1 MHVWIQEH
9 VIFFVGVVLVVES
22 LTETWGVYKDRIWLL
37 VSVTRFLLQTV
48 FHSHDH
54 MQTELVFSVCSF
66 FLTPQ
71 SENSKQKHF
80 VRKFPINFQL
90 MTNSNSRLSD
100 QLFNWPIPDLL
111 TAWMPSIVYILRFVW
126 HYNEEKGM
134 KNVAEEKSLP
144 KRRRVLR
151 H

>member
-1 MHVWIQEH
+1 MRSLLGQNLAARISYK
-9 VIFFVGVVLVVES
+9 VL
-22 LTETWGVYKDRIWLL
+22 TPNA
-37 VSVTRFLLQTV
+37 V

-100 QLFNWPIPDLL
+100 QLFN
-111 TAWMPSIVYILRFVW
+111 
-126 HYNEEKGM
+126 
-134 KNVAEEKSLP
+134 
-144 KRRRVLR
+144 
-151 H
+151 

>member
-9 VIFFVGVVLVVES
+9 VIFLSE
-22 LTETWGVYKDRIWLL
+22 WCWWL
-37 VSVTRFLLQTV
+37 RAW
-48 FHSHDH
+48 
-54 MQTELVFSVCSF
+54 
-66 FLTPQ
+66 
-71 SENSKQKHF
+71 QKHEKF
-80 VRKFPINFQL
+80 TRTESGCSYQLQGSYSKRFFIHAITCKLNWFSQYVRSFLPLNRRIRNKKIFYQKFPINFQL